1 MARHFDRRDALRF
14 GAASVS
20 LPLLTSI
27 TTPDTAVSATTRTA
41 AASTEPPLHGFSLS
55 DVRLERGLFARKRAR
70 MLDFARNYDEDR
82 LLLAFRA
89 NADLP
94 THGAVAP
101 EGWESLDGQGN
112 GNLRGHFAGHF
123 MTMLSQA
130 HAGTDEAVFHRKLTT
145 MVAALHECRQALNR
159 EPAIR
164 GADGPLDRAV
174 EVRRGACLYFDVPPE
189 TVNGLR
195 AMTFAGWIR
204 PATADEWTRI
214 FDFGNDTDTNLF
226 LTPRDSNGVPRFA
239 ITRASG
245 GSEER
250 IVGSESLRVG
260 EWSHVALTLS
270 EGAGALYVNGRE
282 VGRNAE
288 LSLTPAELG
297 SLAHCWLGRS
307 HYDDPV
313 HSGGYAD
320 LNLWSSVL
328 TPRQIEQ
335 LRHTE
340 AAATTAGSGD
350 RFSYPCRERG
360 GTVLHDRSGA
370 HRHAT
375 YARTWGK
382 PSHSGFLAAYPET
395 QFIRL
400 ESLTSSSYPVVW
412 APYYTAHKIL
422 QGLLDAYETTGDWRA
437 LDLASGMCDWMY
449 SRLSELTEADRQRMW
464 SLFSSGEYGGVV
476 EAILRTH
483 EHTRQP
489 HHLRLAE
496 CFDLDSFI
504 DACAQNTDVLEGK
517 HANQHIPILTGLV
530 LLYERTGEQRYLRA
544 ARNFWGMV
552 VPTRMFGIG
561 GTGEGEF
568 FHRPGRVAQLLSSET
583 AETCCAYNMLK
594 LTRSLFRWEGERD
607 YAEYYERALFNQILG
622 SKRDYDDTEKPL
634 TTYFV
639 DLGPGAIRDF
649 TPKDGTTC
657 CEGTGMESATKYQ
670 DSVYF
675 AREDRS
681 ALYVNLYLPS
691 TLRWSSGAVTIQQDT
706 SFPYEQHSRLRV
718 TGSARFELHLRVP
731 EWVGSGFAVRINGV
745 RQPVETSEQ
754 GYLVLS
760 REWRTGDTVDVE
772 LPFRLRAEPTPDDPT
787 VQNLMYGPLNLVALD
802 ERSEFLHFTLYDTAR
817 LSGDLSPAL
826 TELPDKPLHFLLG
839 DVELAPFFEG
849 TKDAYHAYFR
859 RQEPRVVFDSVDSG
873 VPNRGSSDGV
883 TFLDEIWS
891 AAPFESRGEFT
902 SHVAR
907 VARRWQ
913 QDGVFSESER
923 GNIVAAAGSARFDD

>member
-1 MARHFDRRDALRF
+1 MARHFNRRDALRL
-14 GAASVS
+14 GAASAS
-20 LPLLTSI
+20 LPLSTSP
-27 TTPDTAVSATTRTA
+27 TSSGSAASATTRTETTGA
-41 AASTEPPLHGFSLS
+41 EPPLRGFSLS
-55 DVRLERGLFARKRAR
+55 DVRLGRGLFARKRAR
-70 MLDFARNYDEDR
+70 MLDFARGYDENR

-101 EGWESLDGQGN
+101 DGWESLDGQGH

-130 HAGTDEAVFHRKLTT
+130 HAATGEAVFHRKLTA

-159 EPAIR
+159 KPAIR
-164 GADGPLDRAV
+164 GADGPLARAV
-174 EVRRGACLYFDVPPE
+174 EVRRGCCLYFDVPPE

-195 AMTFAGWIR
+195 ALTFAGWVR
-204 PATADEWTRI
+204 PAAADEWTRI

-226 LTPRDSNGVPRFA
+226 LTARDSAGVPRFA
-239 ITRASG
+239 ITRAG
-245 GSEER
+245 GEREER
-250 IVGSESLRVG
+250 IVGSESLPVG

-270 EGAGALYVNGRE
+270 EGFGALYVNGRE
-282 VGRNAE
+282 VGRNEE

-297 SLAHCWLGRS
+297 SLEHCWIGRS

-328 TPRQIEQ
+328 TPQQIEQ

-340 AAATTAGSGD
+340 AAATTVGSGD

-360 GTVLHDRSGA
+360 GTVLHDHSGG

-382 PSHSGFLAAYPET
+382 PSHTGFLAAYPET
-395 QFIRL
+395 QFILL

-422 QGLLDAYETTGDWRA
+422 QGVLDAYETTGDRRA
-437 LDLASGMCDWMY
+437 LDLAAGMCDWMY
-449 SRLSELTEADRQRMW
+449 SRLSELTVADRQRMW

-476 EAILRTH
+476 EAILRAH
-483 EHTRQP
+483 EHTRDP
-489 HHLRLAE
+489 RHLRLAE
-496 CFDLDSFI
+496 YFNLDSFI
-504 DACAQNTDVLEGK
+504 DACAQNTDVLDGK
-517 HANQHIPILTGLV
+517 HANQHIPIVTGLV

-568 FHRPGRVAQLLSSET
+568 FHAPGRVAQLLSLDT

-594 LTRSLFRWEGERD
+594 LTRSLFRWEGERG
-607 YAEYYERALFNQILG
+607 YVEYCERALFNQVLG
-622 SKRDYDDTEKPL
+622 SKRDDDDAEKPL

-639 DLGPGAIRDF
+639 GLGPGASRDF
-649 TPKDGTTC
+649 TPKNGTTC

-675 AREDRS
+675 ACEERS

-691 TLRWSSGAVTIQQDT
+691 TLRWSSRAVTIEQDT

-731 EWVGSGFAVRINGV
+731 EWVGSGFAVRVNGL
-745 RQPVETSEQ
+745 RQSVGVGER
-754 GYLVLS
+754 GYIVLS
-760 REWRTGDTVDVE
+760 RHWRTGDTVDVE
-772 LPFRLRAEPTPDDPT
+772 LPFQLRAERTPDDPT
-787 VQNLMYGPLNLVALD
+787 VQNLMYGPLNLVARD

-817 LSGDLSPAL
+817 LSGDLAPAL
-826 TELPDKPLHFLLG
+826 TELPGKPLHFLLG
-839 DVELAPFFEG
+839 EVELAPFFEG
-849 TKDAYHAYFR
+849 TREACHSYFR
-859 RQEPRVVFDSVDSG
+859 RSEPRVVFDSVASG
-873 VPNRGSSDGV
+873 VLNRSSSEGV

-891 AAPFESRGEFT
+891 AAPFEDRGEFT

-907 VARRWQ
+907 VSRRWQ
-913 QDGVFSESER
+913 RNGVYTGSER
-923 GNIVAAAGSARFDD
+923 GNIIAAAGRARFDD